1 MKLRVLLL
9 VLVPPILLF
18 LCALVTL
25 WMPLPQPFPPPLS
38 GGRNRMAAVMTGI
51 LGIGYVAGLAAYVI
65 ASVLRAGRIL
75 DPVLASAGLV
85 SESYRVFGRQYTGVI
100 RGREVA
106 VRFLPPQGINPALL
120 NVHVVANLGMRV
132 AIGHKRPLLDCR
144 DCAQFNVGELD
155 LGHLQVYAEDQECA
169 RSLLADPVGRAALRR
184 LMEPRPMPTPARSG
198 FPLNCVDDREALG
211 FRELYLQPERVW
223 LRARPR
229 QITEPQLRQWLDD
242 MLALAEAGERTLDSH
257 PVTSRDAQC

>member
-1 MKLRVLLL
+1 MRLRVLLL
-9 VLVPPILLF
+9 ILVPPILLF
-18 LCALVTL
+18 LCALVIL
-25 WMPLPQPFPPPLS
+25 WMPLPQPLPPPLS
-38 GGRNRMAAVMTGI
+38 GGRNRMAAVMTAI
-51 LGIGYVAGLAAYVI
+51 LGLGYLAGLAAYVI

-106 VRFLPPQGINPALL
+106 VRFLPPQGVNPALL
-120 NVHVVANLGMRV
+120 NVHVVANLGTRA

-144 DCAQFNVGELD
+144 DCAQLSLDELE
-155 LGHLQVYAEDQECA
+155 LGHMQVYAEDQECA

-184 LMEPRPMPTPARSG
+184 LMEPRSG
-198 FPLNCVDDREALG
+198 FPLNCVDGREVLG
-211 FRELYLQPERVW
+211 LRELYLQPERVW

-242 MLALAEAGERTLDSH
+242 LLVLAEAGERTLGSH
-257 PVTSRDAQC
+257 PATHRD